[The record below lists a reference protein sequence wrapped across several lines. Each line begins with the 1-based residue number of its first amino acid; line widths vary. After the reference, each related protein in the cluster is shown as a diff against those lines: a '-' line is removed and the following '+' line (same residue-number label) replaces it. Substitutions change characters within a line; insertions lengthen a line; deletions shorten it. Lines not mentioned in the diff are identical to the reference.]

1 LSETS
6 HSLVRSELGPVLVVS
21 LIASLRLLGIFLVLP
36 IFSVYG
42 LRYPGATIELVGVAF
57 GIYALTQCVFQIPLG
72 WASDRWGRRAMVV
85 LGLAL
90 FALGSVACALAGD
103 IYQLIFGRALQGSA
117 AVGSVALAALADL
130 TRPTVRSQAFTI
142 TGLAVGAAFMIGI
155 LGGPVL
161 AARVGLS
168 GVFYVLAA
176 LALVSAA
183 LAAIW
188 FPRQAGGGA
197 RQALALRPIL
207 SHDGLRPIFI
217 AAFVLSFVLN
227 SFFFT
232 YPLNWTNLGLDR
244 SELWKVYCV
253 IFLPSALF
261 VFPYVRYAEKR
272 GRLRLPTLAGW
283 LAVTAGYIVYLFGAR
298 DDLMLYV
305 SGAAFFFGYSLFQ
318 PVLPAFLTQRLPPAG
333 RGTATAVYTFFGF
346 VGSSIGGMSAGAL
359 VRFSSSLPE
368 ILGVGL
374 LVAWYFFGLPEPP
387 DSSS

>member
-1 LSETS
+1 MSETS
-6 HSLVRSELGPVLVVS
+6 HSLARSELGPVLVVS
-21 LIASLRLLGIFLVLP
+21 LIASLRLLGVFLVLP

-42 LRYPGATIELVGVAF
+42 LRYPGATVALVGVAF
-57 GIYALTQCVFQIPLG
+57 GIYALAQCMFQIPLG
-72 WASDRWGRRAMVV
+72 WASDRWGRRAIVV

-103 IYQLIFGRALQGSA
+103 IHELIFGRALQGSA

-142 TGLAVGAAFMIGI
+142 TGLAVGAAFIIGT
-155 LGGPVL
+155 LGGPIL
-161 AARVGLS
+161 AAGIGLS
-168 GVFYVLAA
+168 GVFYLLAA
-176 LALVSAA
+176 LSLLSAA
-183 LAAIW
+183 LAAIC
-188 FPRQAGGGA
+188 FPRDAGGPRQA
-197 RQALALRPIL
+197 LPLRPIL
-207 SHDGLRPIFI
+207 GHDGLRPIFT

-232 YPLNWTNLGLDR
+232 YPLNWTELGLDR
-244 SELWKVYCV
+244 AELWKVYCV

-272 GRLRLPTLAGW
+272 GRLRLPTLVGW
-283 LAVTAGYIVYLFGAR
+283 LAVTAGYVAYLFGAR
-298 DDLMLYV
+298 HALMLYI

-359 VRFSSSLPE
+359 VRFSPSLPE
-368 ILGVGL
+368 ILGLAL